1 MNRWSRGLFIAIAL
15 AILGGCAS
23 DPRYKMGVT
32 WVEEQEAER
41 RRLQAQGFP
50 QYSYF

>member
-1 MNRWSRGLFIAIAL
+1 MTRLARTLLIGVLL
-15 AILGGCAS
+15 AIVSGCAS
-23 DPRYKMGVT
+23 DPRYRMGVT

>member
-1 MNRWSRGLFIAIAL
+1 MKLLSRSLLVALAL

-23 DPRYKMGVT
+23 DPRYKMGVN
-32 WVEEQEAER
+32 WVEEQESER